1 MPPFGPWII
10 VAPARESADAER
22 LPRRQG
28 SKGGHG
34 KISDVA
40 TLAVVTGAFGYTGK
54 YIAERLLSQGYS
66 VRTLTSRRPN
76 VVDDRLT
83 VAPLDFADRGGL
95 INSLRGASL
104 LFNTYWVRFPYRSV
118 TFEQAVA
125 NTERLIEAAGA
136 AGVGRIVHISVTN
149 ASSSSPLPYFRGK
162 GLTEESVI
170 RSGLSY
176 AIIRPSLV
184 FGRED
189 ILVNNIA
196 WILRRVPIFG
206 VPGSGDYRV
215 QPVSVEDVADLA
227 VSASL
232 RTDNNVQDAVGPEVF
247 SFKELIGVISAA
259 VGSRARVVS
268 VPPSVASAAV
278 AIIGRVVNDVVL
290 TSEEL
295 QGLMANLLVSS
306 GPSTGRRRFSDWLA
320 GHAGVLGLRYAHEL
334 NRHYRS
340 VARSLHLV

>member
-1 MPPFGPWII
+1 M
-10 VAPARESADAER
+10 
-22 LPRRQG
+22 
-28 SKGGHG
+28 
-34 KISDVA
+34 A

-66 VRTLTSRRPN
+66 VRTLTSRRPK
-76 VVDDRLT
+76 VVGDRLT
-83 VAPLDFADRGGL
+83 VAPLDFSDRDGL
-95 INSLRGASL
+95 VNNLRGASL
-104 LFNTYWVRFPYRSV
+104 LFNTYWVRFPYGSV

-162 GLTEESVI
+162 GLTEESVV

-189 ILVNNIA
+189 ILVNNMA

-227 VSASL
+227 VSAAV
-232 RTDNNVQDAVGPEVF
+232 RTDNIVQDAVGPEIF
-247 SFKELIGVISAA
+247 TFAELIRVIAA
-259 VGSRARVVS
+259 AIGSGARVVS
-268 VPPSVASAAV
+268 IPPPV
-278 AIIGRVVNDVVL
+278 AILAASVIGRFVDDVVL
-290 TSEEL
+290 TPDEL
-295 QGLMANLLVSS
+295 AGLMANLLVSG
-306 GPSTGRRRFSDWLA
+306 GPSTGRRRFSEWLTE
-320 GHAGVLGLRYAHEL
+320 HAETVGRSYAHEL
-334 NRHYRS
+334 IRHYRS
-340 VARSLHLV
+340 AAALPSRD

>member
-10 VAPARESADAER
+10 VAPAGKSADAER
-22 LPRRQG
+22 LLRQQG
-28 SKGGHG
+28 SKGSQG

-66 VRTLTSRRPN
+66 VRTLTSRRPKD
-76 VVDDRLT
+76 VDDRLM
-83 VAPLDFADRGGL
+83 VAPLDFADRNDL
-95 INSLRGASL
+95 INSLRGASV
-104 LFNTYWVRFPYRSV
+104 LFNTYWVRFPYGGV

-136 AGVGRIVHISVTN
+136 AGVRRIVHISVTN

-162 GLTEESVI
+162 GLIEESVV
-170 RSGLSY
+170 RSGLSH
-176 AIIRPSLV
+176 AILRPSLV

-227 VSASL
+227 VSAGF
-232 RTDNNVQDAVGPEVF
+232 RTENVVQDAVGAEIF
-247 SFKELIGVISAA
+247 SFRELIGVISAA

-268 VPPSVASAAV
+268 VPPSVAGAAV

-290 TSEEL
+290 TSEEV
-295 QGLMANLLVSS
+295 QGLMANLLVSA
-306 GPSTGRRRFSDWLA
+306 GPPTGHRRFSEWLTL
-320 GHAGVLGLRYAHEL
+320 HAGSLGLHYAHEL

-340 VARSLHLV
+340 VAR